1 MTRTLILDID
11 GTLVDSNDA
20 HARAWVTAF
29 QAGGFDV
36 SFGQVRPLIGMGGD
50 QVVPRLTG
58 VGKDDPRFQL
68 LSDGWKQAF
77 EQEFASVRPF
87 PGTRDMVQAAQEA
100 GWKVLVATSGEADL
114 ADRLLKLAGVA
125 DLLPERV
132 SSQDVQASKPEPDLM
147 HAALQKAAVPAQ
159 DAWMLGD
166 TRYDIEAA
174 HRAGINCVVVRL
186 GGNSE
191 LEAAE
196 QMFPDLDAVAAWLR
210 QP

>member
-29 QAGGFDV
+29 RGGGFDV
-36 SFGQVRPLIGMGGD
+36 SFDQVRPLIGMGGD
-50 QVVPRLTG
+50 QLVPRLTG
-58 VGKDDPRFQL
+58 VQKGDARYQP
-68 LSDGWKQAF
+68 LSDGWKRAF

-87 PGTRDMVQAAQEA
+87 PGTRELVQAAREA

-114 ADRLLKLAGVA
+114 ADRLLKLADVA

-132 SSQDVQASKPEPDLM
+132 SSKEVEASKPEPELM
-147 HAALQKAAVPAQ
+147 QAALQKAGAAAR

-166 TRYDIEAA
+166 TSYDIEAA
-174 HRAGINCVVVRL
+174 HRAGIKCAVVRM
-186 GGNSE
+186 GGNSG
-191 LEAAE
+191 LEGAE
-196 QMFPDLDAVAAWLR
+196 KIFPDLEAVTAWLR